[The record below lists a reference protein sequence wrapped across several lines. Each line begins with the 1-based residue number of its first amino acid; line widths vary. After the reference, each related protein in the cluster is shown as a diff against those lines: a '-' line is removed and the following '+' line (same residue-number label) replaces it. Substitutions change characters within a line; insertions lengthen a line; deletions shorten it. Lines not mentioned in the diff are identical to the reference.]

1 MSGKDSN
8 VSDLTVEILRD
19 IRDEARK
26 TNARLDGLNERVD
39 GLNERVDSLQ
49 VGFVALRTEM
59 HEGFVALRTEMH
71 EGFEHLGGRIDNLLL
86 GEHRSEHE
94 ELRGRVE
101 RIEQHLGLR

>member
-59 HEGFVALRTEMH
+59 HEGF
-71 EGFEHLGGRIDNLLL
+71 EHLGGRIDNLLL